1 MPTFI
6 AQGRFTTDAVEG
18 MMQTPEDRTEPVTK
32 LFQAFGGKLVSW
44 YLTSGEYDWLL
55 IVEAPNQEAILP
67 AAMVAAGGG
76 GVSDI
81 KTFAAFT
88 GQEAKVMFE
97 KAGHA
102 ASQFKSAGR
111 PAPST

>member
-1 MPTFI
+1 MPMFI
-6 AQGRFTTDAVEG
+6 AQGRFTADAVKG

-67 AAMVAAGGG
+67 AAIVAAAGGS
-76 GVSDI
+76 VSDI
-81 KTFAAFT
+81 KTFAAFN
-88 GQEAKVMFE
+88 GQEAKAMFE

>member
-6 AQGRFTTDAVEG
+6 AQGRFTADAVKG

-55 IVEAPNQEAILP
+55 IVEAQ
-67 AAMVAAGGG
+67 
-76 GVSDI
+76 I
-81 KTFAAFT
+81 KR
-88 GQEAKVMFE
+88 Q
-97 KAGHA
+97 
-102 ASQFKSAGR
+102 SCQR
-111 PAPST
+111 R